1 MHSRRRYQGVAAIIN
16 QRLGAEQYAAAASSY
31 LAEKEAALREQCVVF
46 QEKLQEFAAEH
57 QHEIENNT
65 ALRARFLELCMNM
78 GVEPFMSRRS
88 VWSQLLGLGEWYAR
102 LGFLVAQIALATR
115 DWNGGVIR
123 LTTLRRALQRRL
135 DVDTGSHEA
144 QSKRSRQVSTEDI
157 VRAVQTLDTLQAGF
171 RILVVDDKKHDRY
184 LVSGAASQVSFTADE
199 KAVLQRARETGGQV
213 SREDF
218 SWEQLRWEQCLERML
233 ELGIL
238 WVDDGAPDNRR
249 RYWALGMISE
259 PAEAPTGTSSV
270 PVDFSSQ

>member
-78 GVEPFMSRRS
+78 G
-88 VWSQLLGLGEWYAR
+88 WYAR

-135 DVDTGSHEA
+135 DA

-199 KAVLQRARETGGQV
+199 KAVLQRARETGWPG
-213 SREDF
+213 F
-218 SWEQLRWEQCLERML
+218 
-233 ELGIL
+233 
-238 WVDDGAPDNRR
+238 A
-249 RYWALGMISE
+249 
-259 PAEAPTGTSSV
+259 
-270 PVDFSSQ
+270 